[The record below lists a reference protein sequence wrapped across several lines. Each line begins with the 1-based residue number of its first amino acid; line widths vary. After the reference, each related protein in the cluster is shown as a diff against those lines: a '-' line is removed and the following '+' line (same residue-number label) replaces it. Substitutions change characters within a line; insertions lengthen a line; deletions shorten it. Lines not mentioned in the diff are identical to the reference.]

1 MLGGEDNLHSI
12 RARTAISRTD
22 LSRPLKCAI
31 ADRLIGTDTSVF
43 DYGCGRGDDLRHLI
57 AMGYKASGWDP
68 VHWPD
73 NERSRAEI
81 VNLGYVVNV
90 IEDFNERCDVLGQAW
105 ELAKD
110 LLIVSARL
118 SVDHRGLRSSRTL
131 AARGKSREKSHC

>member
-57 AMGYKASGWDP
+57 AMGYKASAAGT
-68 VHWPD
+68 
-73 NERSRAEI
+73 RSTGPTTNGAGPK
-81 VNLGYVVNV
+81 L
-90 IEDFNERCDVLGQAW
+90 
-105 ELAKD
+105 
-110 LLIVSARL
+110 
-118 SVDHRGLRSSRTL
+118 
-131 AARGKSREKSHC
+131 